1 MRAYVSAL
9 VAATFVV
16 AGVVAPVHAVKDEG
30 RWAPSFVG
38 HSGRATL
45 DLFGNGVGFASF
57 GDAPLYKTRDF
68 GETWTP
74 INAPSGS
81 ATSEDL
87 SFATP
92 RTGYLTVGQGIERT
106 TDGGATWQ
114 STERLPT
121 PPNYLAPQA
130 AIDSLEALPGTDKLL
145 VTGWAQAHSGD
156 KCANRSNHGVWRS
169 DNGGEDW
176 KRITLP
182 YPASTK
188 ESEFLDGRSGLVL
201 VSVFKLEQK
210 ESSENACAGVI
221 RTFRDAVLLTRD
233 GGRTFDQIYSLRFS
247 KSAPITA
254 VAMASEHRIL
264 LGSSDGIIYRSDN
277 GGRSFRRLKGPRDDG
292 GLLPDG
298 GIWELTFPTSDI
310 GYAATATGLWR
321 TEDCG
326 RTWRKEESP
335 FETNGSADIAAAG
348 PTAAIAVDAH
358 LIARRT
364 PE

>member
-30 RWAPSFVG
+30 RWVPSFVG
-38 HSGRATL
+38 HSGGATL
-45 DLFGNGVGFASF
+45 DLFRNGTGYVSF
-57 GDAPLYKTRDF
+57 GDAPLYRTRDF

-74 INAPSGS
+74 LNAPFGS
-81 ATSEDL
+81 ATGEAL
-87 SFATP
+87 SFATA
-92 RTGYLTVGQGIERT
+92 RMGYLTVGQGIERT
-106 TDGGATWQ
+106 TDGGATWK

-121 PPNYLAPQA
+121 PPSYLAPQA
-130 AIDSLEALPGTDKLL
+130 AIDSLEALPGTDRVL
-145 VTGWAQAHSGD
+145 VTGWGQARSGD
-156 KCANRSNHGVWRS
+156 GCAGRPNHGVWRS
-169 DNGGEDW
+169 DNGGEGW

-182 YPASTK
+182 YPATTV
-188 ESEFLDGRSGLVL
+188 ESEFLDGRSGLLL
-201 VSVFKLEQK
+201 VSVFKLERK
-210 ESSENACAGVI
+210 ESTDNGCAGVI
-221 RTFRDAVLLTRD
+221 RTFRNAVLLTRD

-247 KSAPITA
+247 KSAPLTA
-254 VAMASEHRIL
+254 VAMASEDRIL

-298 GIWELTFPTSDI
+298 GIWELTFPTPDI
-310 GYAATATGLWR
+310 GYAATEAGLWR
-321 TEDCG
+321 TEDGG

-348 PTAAIAVDAH
+348 PTTAIAVDAH